1 MKLTLP
7 DIADKCNNPLQIGS
21 VINGACSLIFVL
33 SLTLFASFLQNRVF
47 AAGDDTNAETPLYGM
62 IVTGKRPGP
71 PLWKVTNEDKVL
83 WIFGTLQILPKKL
96 RWDPVSVRYI
106 LSESSQY
113 ISPPQVSAIELNP
126 FKAYSLLR
134 RMNKMQQN
142 PDGKTLQDVLP
153 TELYARFLE
162 AKEIYAP
169 RDKKILNLRP
179 LEASGRLLSAA
190 RESVGLHY
198 DSKVSK
204 KLRSIAR
211 GRGATLIDHKRS
223 LEVDAVFQAFDNL
236 QLRDEI
242 ACLETRLE
250 TIRTDLEAAVIRT
263 NAWANG
269 RAELLL
275 ELDYPDPDAKCMSI
289 LANSNAIGNTMEQVR
304 IDWIESIQHA
314 LSNNSVSLANFPMR
328 EIVHPEGLLAQL
340 RQQGYVVSRN

>member
-1 MKLTLP
+1 M
-7 DIADKCNNPLQIGS
+7 
-21 VINGACSLIFVL
+21 
-33 SLTLFASFLQNRVF
+33 
-47 AAGDDTNAETPLYGM
+47 
-62 IVTGKRPGP
+62 
-71 PLWKVTNEDKVL
+71 
-83 WIFGTLQILPKKL
+83 
-96 RWDPVSVRYI
+96 
-106 LSESSQY
+106 
-113 ISPPQVSAIELNP
+113 
-126 FKAYSLLR
+126 
-134 RMNKMQQN
+134 
-142 PDGKTLQDVLP
+142 
-153 TELYARFLE
+153 
-162 AKEIYAP
+162 
-169 RDKKILNLRP
+169 
-179 LEASGRLLSAA
+179 
-190 RESVGLHY
+190 HY